1 MHRICAK
8 HYCCCCFKRSQLLLR
23 YIPTGRIDAHLAGSC
38 FCQDQPGRHDKTK
51 VDYTNFA
58 PPLKKQE
65 SLRTIPNASI
75 NSEKWISAAAPTKT
89 ERKAVNEKY
98 SKANE
103 LPTVSVSEV
112 TAEMCFSLTLP
123 RVVYLSQRSGLILCC
138 V

>member
-1 MHRICAK
+1 MHSLPPASTCSCASHCSSACISALSVYVLTPSSPK
-8 HYCCCCFKRSQLLLR
+8 
-23 YIPTGRIDAHLAGSC
+23 
-38 FCQDQPGRHDKTK
+38 
-51 VDYTNFA
+51 